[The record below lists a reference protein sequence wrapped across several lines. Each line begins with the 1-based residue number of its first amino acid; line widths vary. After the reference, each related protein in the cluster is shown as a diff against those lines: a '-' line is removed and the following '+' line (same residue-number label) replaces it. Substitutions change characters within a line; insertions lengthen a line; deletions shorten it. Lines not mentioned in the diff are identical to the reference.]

1 MRLLERGHDGDF
13 SLTRNPSGDSIP
25 EYAIL
30 SYTWGSDTEEVTFEN
45 LKDGTG
51 KDKAGYAKIRF
62 CAEQAGCDGLRYFW
76 VDTCCIDKS
85 SSAELSE
92 AINSMFKWYQ
102 QSSVCYVYLADVKAE
117 DLTTFEEIRWFKR
130 GWTLQEL
137 IAPAKL
143 WFFDSEWTRLGGR
156 DEFTDIISKTTSIPS
171 SLLSM
176 EGHYGRTKRR
186 IPFEFDNRDPLSR
199 FSVAARMSWASN
211 RSTTRPEDMAY
222 CLLGIFDIN
231 MPLLYGEGGEKA
243 FLRL

>member
-102 QSSVCYVYLADVKAE
+102 QSSVC
-117 DLTTFEEIRWFKR
+117 
-130 GWTLQEL
+130 
-137 IAPAKL
+137 
-143 WFFDSEWTRLGGR
+143 
-156 DEFTDIISKTTSIPS
+156 
-171 SLLSM
+171 
-176 EGHYGRTKRR
+176 
-186 IPFEFDNRDPLSR
+186 
-199 FSVAARMSWASN
+199 
-211 RSTTRPEDMAY
+211 
-222 CLLGIFDIN
+222 
-231 MPLLYGEGGEKA
+231 
-243 FLRL
+243 